1 MKRLKYTLTNSIN
14 NKSYNIIVFFNNK
27 RYK

>member
-1 MKRLKYTLTNSIN
+1 MKKLKNNLTNSLN